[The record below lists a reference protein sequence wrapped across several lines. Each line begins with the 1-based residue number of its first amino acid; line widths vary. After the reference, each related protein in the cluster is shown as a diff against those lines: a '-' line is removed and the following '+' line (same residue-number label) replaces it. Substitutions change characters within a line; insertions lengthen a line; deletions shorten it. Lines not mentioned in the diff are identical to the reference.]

1 MVEKKKKD
9 YLVEKK
15 AILGHITRATTW
27 GASYTATQARR
38 RDWVTQ
44 KVSLIQRTEEQTRK
58 ISISQQTEGKRKKK
72 KKDKNCFLK

>member
-1 MVEKKKKD
+1 MVEKKKKKD

-27 GASYTATQARR
+27 GVSYTATQARR

-44 KVSLIQRTEEQTRK
+44 KVSLIQRTEE
-58 ISISQQTEGKRKKK
+58 
-72 KKDKNCFLK
+72 